1 MFFPLTIYVENTN
14 VSVLEA
20 YFGSYQSMME
30 LFYKNSY
37 WLTTFSKKLHIDAC
51 LGSIYASEHCIEFRK
66 N

>member
-30 LFYKNSY
+30 LFYKNS
-37 WLTTFSKKLHIDAC
+37 
-51 LGSIYASEHCIEFRK
+51 
-66 N
+66 